1 MHKALMACEVC
12 GHSTV
17 YLHCKVRCFNCG
29 HFLDC
34 SDLEIPGGTVE
45 FPKPSINVP
54 RESAEEELHG
64 PDANGK

>member
-1 MHKALMACEVC
+1 MNKTLATCHVC

-34 SDLEIPGGTVE
+34 SDLEIPGGEVE
-45 FPKPSINVP
+45 SPEPSTDAP
-54 RESAEEELHG
+54 REPTEEALHG